1 MENAGGKI
9 IKGINMTTSKNFDTQ
24 VKDLSPVYIRNFESL
39 IGFTKKTK
47 GKKFAKA
54 LKEEYP
60 ADIKEKIASGKITV
74 RNLDKD
80 PIKSKPFKND
90 TFFTVKEIA
99 KYCWENSTKI
109 QGRFADEKALLSTL
123 KTNKQFRHLCN
134 DKMIEKIGKNK
145 SALYSKKEEKVE
157 VDADKLAKHFFNNPK
172 YPMFNDIK
180 RIEDLRRM
188 IAKNPDQAKKLVMI
202 MNNEKKGK

>member
-1 MENAGGKI
+1 
-9 IKGINMTTSKNFDTQ
+9 MTTSKNFDTQ
-24 VKDLSPVYIRNFESL
+24 VKDLSPVYIRNFENL

-47 GKKFAKA
+47 GKKFIKA

-60 ADIKEKIASGKITV
+60 ADIKEKIASGKLTV
-74 RNLDKD
+74 KNLDKD
-80 PIKSKPFKND
+80 PIRSKAFKND

-109 QGRFADEKALLSTL
+109 QGKFADEKALLSTL
-123 KTNKQFRHLCN
+123 KANKSFRHLCN
-134 DKMIEKIGKNK
+134 DKMIEKLGKNK
-145 SALYSKKEEKVE
+145 DALYVKKEPKVE
-157 VDADKLAKHFFNNPK
+157 IDAYKLADHFFNNPK

-180 RIEDLRRM
+180 SVGDLRRM
-188 IAKNPDQAKKLVMI
+188 IAKDPEQAKKLVMI